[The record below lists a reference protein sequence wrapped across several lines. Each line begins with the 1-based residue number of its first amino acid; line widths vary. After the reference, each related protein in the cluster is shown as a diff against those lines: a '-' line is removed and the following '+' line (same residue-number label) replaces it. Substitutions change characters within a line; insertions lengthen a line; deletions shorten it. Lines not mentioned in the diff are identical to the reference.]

1 MSEFSKDIEKFG
13 SWNGGVKLDLNQ
25 DITKEMYEE
34 AFEQESI
41 PFSTVRSI
49 MEKGEVTN
57 EAVPASCLDDY
68 YRDSIKNAIMDGYDC
83 GTVYLESGTIG
94 WELDIECTIDGQLF
108 DFEDLTE
115 ASKEHVLNAVLED
128 NCKWGE
134 LVEYIHEE
142 YEVDVSGI
150 AVCSYDEN
158 YLEGEICINDQN
170 GNLET
175 CSFEYNM
182 ESEELS
188 FHKYSSPGWMTG
200 SSYETNLP
208 DMIEDNLEEIH
219 TTAMWEIEDFIDEM
233 NQDKD
238 LPSLED
244 KLEVAETKQ
253 SEIPAIGPAPKYPA
267 IGPAKK
273 NEDLEM

>member
-1 MSEFSKDIEKFG
+1 MNEFSKDIEKTGWWDADIQLTMYNEDPDYIKEFLEKEV
-13 SWNGGVKLDLNQ
+13 SSSCRDRVANAIENG
-25 DITKEMYEE
+25 
-34 AFEQESI
+34 ESFSI
-41 PFSTVRSI
+41 SNLESDSSTVYF
-49 MEKGEVTN
+49 V
-57 EAVPASCLDDY
+57 
-68 YRDSIKNAIMDGYDC
+68 KNNILEEYNTSSLGYDINYELVVESLTLDGEDIDWDDLSDESQKNIVDYIILDTTC
-83 GTVYLESGTIG
+83 GQVFE
-94 WELDIECTIDGQLF
+94 TIDM
-108 DFEDLTE
+108 
-115 ASKEHVLNAVLED
+115 
-128 NCKWGE
+128 
-134 LVEYIHEE
+134 EYTI
-142 YEVDVSGI
+142 DVSGI

-188 FHKYSSPGWMTG
+188 FHKYSNPGWMTG

-208 DMIEDNLEEIH
+208 DMIEDNLEDIDYAVMDEISN
-219 TTAMWEIEDFIDEM
+219 FIDEM